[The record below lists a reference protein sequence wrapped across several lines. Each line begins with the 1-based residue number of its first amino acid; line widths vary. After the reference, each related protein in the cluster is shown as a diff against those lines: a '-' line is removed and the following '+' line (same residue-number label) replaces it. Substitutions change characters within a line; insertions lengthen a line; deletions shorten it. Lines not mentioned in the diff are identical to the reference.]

1 MVDECDPAQRGRS
14 VCERAKAI
22 SGAREATRVVTVVV
36 RETLVVS
43 ASEGRA
49 EPPWVVSVVGM
60 IHVIRSN
67 AVKACVSE
75 RRLSAA
81 HGKHRGW

>member
-14 VCERAKAI
+14 VCERAKAV
-22 SGAREATRVVTVVV
+22 SGAREAPRLVMVVV

-49 EPPWVVSVVGM
+49 EPSWFVLFVGM
-60 IHVIRSN
+60 IQGKGIANAGWRSRQDPGPLF
-67 AVKACVSE
+67 STM
-75 RRLSAA
+75 
-81 HGKHRGW
+81 